1 MMQRQRT
8 ISSLPKSGFNL
19 LIVHTEFERHPKM
32 LHIFADAC
40 TDAYIN
46 RYFVTQFCLHYFDP
60 RYPDLRIPTHVFR
73 PTYDFLFQDFH
84 VQFHSTYCKQGMRYN
99 SKQHRESNS
108 AAILSIFLLCEIFDR
123 ECNLSNAGLSIDTF
137 ASFVIGSFIIANVI
151 LD

>member
-46 RYFVTQFCLHYFDP
+46 RFFVTQFCLHYFDP
-60 RYPDLRIPTHVFR
+60 RYPDLRIPTHVF
-73 PTYDFLFQDFH
+73 LFQDFH
-84 VQFHSTYCKQGMRYN
+84 VFSYMCSFIVHTAN
-99 SKQHRESNS
+99 
-108 AAILSIFLLCEIFDR
+108 R
-123 ECNLSNAGLSIDTF
+123 ECGTTPSSIAKVTVLLF
-137 ASFVIGSFIIANVI
+137 YQYSFSVKSLIGNVI
-151 LD
+151 CQMRA